1 METREARALSNMK
14 TAIDMHEIFERAT
27 ISNHKSFM
35 VHGAIFKVTKDILKV
50 GDPWSVGLDSLELL
64 NADTKRT
71 ATSAGARNLTFREET
86 VQRKALTKVE
96 GPAQL
101 VTLSATQTSMA
112 VSTLKSMLVSRYL
125 RRGDGIAAIPDSR
138 RKVRLFQ
145 HGRTKLRSAASW

>member
-1 METREARALSNMK
+1 MQ

-35 VHGAIFKVTKDILKV
+35 VHGAIFKVTKDTLKV

-64 NADTKRT
+64 NANTKRT
-71 ATSAGARNLTFREET
+71 AKATSAGARNLTSREET

-101 VTLSATQTSMA
+101 VTLSATQASMHNGCLNAKKHARIA
-112 VSTLKSMLVSRYL
+112 VLEAWGWHSSHSRLTAQGASVS
-125 RRGDGIAAIPDSR
+125 A
-138 RKVRLFQ
+138 
-145 HGRTKLRSAASW
+145 RTHRASVSW